1 MASNSEMASHG
12 AKGSEIWDSGV
23 VVACTCIWGTFD
35 LLVFNVILES
45 FGAQNCPT
53 IATNIKTA
61 GLGEK
66 LT

>member
-12 AKGSEIWDSGV
+12 SKRSEIWDSGV
-23 VVACTCIWGTFD
+23 VVACIWGTFD